1 MAKELFVNPPFQL
14 TPTIMK
20 KQYIVPTMT
29 SIALR
34 LEQPILQQSNI
45 GITNEA
51 GDAGQYSQRKSSI
64 WGDSE

>member
-1 MAKELFVNPPFQL
+1 
-14 TPTIMK
+14 MK

-29 SIALR
+29 NIALR
-34 LEQPILQQSNI
+34 SEQPILTGSGGETTSSLN
-45 GITNEA
+45 ITNEA

>member
-1 MAKELFVNPPFQL
+1 
-14 TPTIMK
+14 MK